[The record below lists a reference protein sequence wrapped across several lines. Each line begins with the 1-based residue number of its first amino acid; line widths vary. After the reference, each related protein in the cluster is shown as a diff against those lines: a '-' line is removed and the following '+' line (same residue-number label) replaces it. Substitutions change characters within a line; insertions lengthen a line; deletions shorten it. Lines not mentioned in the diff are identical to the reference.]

1 MSWPLACEE
10 FIVLPWHLRV
20 ARLNRA
26 GRQYLQRMVVKVPHF
41 KIMQQQTAVRV
52 RVRAHPAIAL
62 RGEIGQLRDQA
73 SSLVK

>member
-1 MSWPLACEE
+1 
-10 FIVLPWHLRV
+10 
-20 ARLNRA
+20 
-26 GRQYLQRMVVKVPHF
+26 
-41 KIMQQQTAVRV
+41 MQQQTAVRV